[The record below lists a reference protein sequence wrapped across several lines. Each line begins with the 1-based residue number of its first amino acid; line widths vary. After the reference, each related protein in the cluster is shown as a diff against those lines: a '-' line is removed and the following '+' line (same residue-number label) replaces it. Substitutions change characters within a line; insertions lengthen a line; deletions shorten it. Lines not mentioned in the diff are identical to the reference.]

1 MQNAAGWI
9 NMYMYIYV
17 FEESSSVGLANKMQL
32 NKTENG
38 QFNYKRLIE
47 SQI

>member
-9 NMYMYIYV
+9 NMYV
-17 FEESSSVGLANKMQL
+17 FEESSSVGLANKIHQL

-38 QFNYKRLIE
+38 QFNYKRIIE

>member
-9 NMYMYIYV
+9 NMYV

-32 NKTENG
+32 NRTENG
-38 QFNYKRLIE
+38 QFNYKHIIE